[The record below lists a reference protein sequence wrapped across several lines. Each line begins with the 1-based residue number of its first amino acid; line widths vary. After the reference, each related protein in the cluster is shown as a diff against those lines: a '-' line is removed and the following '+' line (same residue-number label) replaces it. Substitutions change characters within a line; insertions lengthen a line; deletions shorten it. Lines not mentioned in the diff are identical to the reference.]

1 MTTGSTHGTS
11 GEDFPRR
18 SLWQRFHHH
27 LHRDKPV
34 LITTARTTRAQDR
47 KKREWWYGLL
57 QFLRVPLT
65 LACVGM
71 YLAWDWVLVPVVLAA
86 ITFPLPWIAVMIANM
101 EGTPTDKRQPRVYK
115 PAVARQAERSMFPDI
130 EAAEQQ
136 QNHSNALP
144 PRIIDADAANS
155 HNGNTRNDNADDHDD
170 HYGE

>member
-1 MTTGSTHGTS
+1 MTSGSTRGTS

-18 SLWQRFHHH
+18 SLWQRFHHR
-27 LHRDKPV
+27 LHRNKPV

-47 KKREWWYGLL
+47 KKREWWYGFL

-115 PAVARQAERSMFPDI
+115 PAVARQAERSVFRDI

-136 QNHSNALP
+136 PNHSNALS

-155 HNGNTRNDNADDHDD
+155 HNTNTRNYNAYDHDD